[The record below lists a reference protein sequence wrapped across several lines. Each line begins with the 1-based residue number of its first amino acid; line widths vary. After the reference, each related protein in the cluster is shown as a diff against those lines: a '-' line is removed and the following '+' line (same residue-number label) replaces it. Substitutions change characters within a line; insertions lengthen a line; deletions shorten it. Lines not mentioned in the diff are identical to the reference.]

1 MTADYRKIIHLDLD
15 AFFCAVEEQ
24 HDPELRG
31 KPFAVGGNPEG
42 RGVVASCSYKA
53 RQYGIRSAMP
63 MARAIKLCP
72 ALIIRQSKHSRY
84 GEKSKEVM
92 KILKQFTAQVEQIS
106 IDEAF
111 LDVSQDPRRAKEIG
125 LALQK
130 EIQEKSGLS
139 CSLGISTNKL
149 IAKIATDVGK
159 AGIKTDTYPNAIQIV
174 PPSKEAQFIA
184 PLPTRIL
191 WGVGKKAA
199 ERLTELGIHTIGDI
213 ANWPAIDME
222 RHFGKL
228 GLDLVRRARGIDE
241 RSVHARTETK
251 SISQEVTFGQDVMD
265 ENRLL
270 DELHRQAKSVE
281 RSLRRQNLRGSTI
294 KLKLR
299 WPDFTTITRQITLP
313 NPTNNYQEI
322 HDAAKQLFHKNWKK
336 GTAIRL
342 LGVGIS
348 GFHKPNPQ
356 LNLWDAPRLLKNA
369 ELEHTLA
376 QIKKRFGD
384 DVIRRG
390 IDD

>member
-1 MTADYRKIIHLDLD
+1 MAAYYRKIIHLDLD

-24 HDPELRG
+24 LNPELHG
-31 KPFAVGGNPEG
+31 KPFAVGGSPKG

-53 RQYGIRSAMP
+53 RQYGVRSAMP
-63 MARAIKLCP
+63 MARALQLCP
-72 ALIIRQSKHSRY
+72 TLIIRRSKHSRY

-92 KILKQFTAQVEQIS
+92 QILKQFTSQVEQIS

-111 LDVSQDPRRAKEIG
+111 LDVSQDPRRAKIIG

-130 EIQEKSGLS
+130 EIREKTGLS

-159 AGIKTDTYPNAIQIV
+159 AGIKTDTYPSAIQIV
-174 PPSKEAQFIA
+174 PPDKEAQFIA

-199 ERLTELGIHTIGDI
+199 ERLTKLGIHTIGDI

-228 GLDLVRRARGIDE
+228 GLDLVTRAQGIDK
-241 RSVHARTETK
+241 RPVHTRGETK

-265 ENRLL
+265 ENKLL
-270 DELHRQAKSVE
+270 AELQRQAKSVE
-281 RSLRRQNLRGSTI
+281 RSLHRQNLRGSTI

-299 WPDFTTITRQITLP
+299 WPDFTTITRQVTLP
-313 NPTNNYQEI
+313 SPTNSYQEI

-348 GFHKPNPQ
+348 GFHKPDPQ
-356 LNLWDAPRLLKNA
+356 LNLWDAPKLLKNA
-369 ELEHTLA
+369 ELENTLA